1 MMLIEVDLEVIVHL
15 VEGDVGLVGGVNG
28 RHWHL
33 RPGGW
38 VCQGDVVRA
47 VGHEHPAVGHILSRE
62 IMK

>member
-33 RPGGW
+33 RPGGG
-38 VCQGDVVRA
+38 VC
-47 VGHEHPAVGHILSRE
+47 H
-62 IMK
+62 